1 MTDPAELTVRCLDD
15 LVGEEGVVRELLPGA
30 DGPVPAIY
38 LVPLKQL
45 WAWTDDRIAVRFE
58 YESRDADGQ
67 WWRSH
72 GNELWQFAP
81 DGLMAVREAS
91 INDCQIEPPE
101 RRL

>member
-1 MTDPAELTVRCLDD
+1 M
-15 LVGEEGVVRELLPGA
+15 
-30 DGPVPAIY
+30 
-38 LVPLKQL
+38 
-45 WAWTDDRIAVRFE
+45 RFE